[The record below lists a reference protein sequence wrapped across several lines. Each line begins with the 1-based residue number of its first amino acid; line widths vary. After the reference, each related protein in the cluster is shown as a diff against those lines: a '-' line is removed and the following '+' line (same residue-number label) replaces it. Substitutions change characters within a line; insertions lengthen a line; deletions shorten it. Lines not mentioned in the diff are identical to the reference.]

1 MTKRNLVSQKNKK
14 HTGVHLIAE
23 FWGGKIIE
31 SPKEIKELLI
41 TSAKKSKNIPLYT
54 KIHKF
59 SPQGITGFILLAKSH
74 IAIHTWPEK
83 NYVAVDIFSCGRN
96 SQPYKGLEYLRKK
109 FKPKKIWVKEIKRGG

>member
-59 SPQGITGFILLAKSH
+59 SPHGITGFILLAESH

-83 NYVAVDIFSCGRN
+83 NYVAIDIFSCGRN
-96 SQPYKGLEYLRKK
+96 SRPYKGLEYLRKK